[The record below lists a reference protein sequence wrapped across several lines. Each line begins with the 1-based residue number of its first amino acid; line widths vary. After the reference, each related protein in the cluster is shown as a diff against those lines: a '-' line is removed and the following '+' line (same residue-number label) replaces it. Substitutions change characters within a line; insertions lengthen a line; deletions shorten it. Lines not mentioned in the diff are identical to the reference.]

1 MVRYPLVNKQLDP
14 ENQLFL
20 METSLPTPMTA
31 RVCVNLPEGKT
42 Y

>member
-1 MVRYPLVNKQLDP
+1 
-14 ENQLFL
+14 

-31 RVCVNLPEGKT
+31 RVVMLIYQRVNDDSQKESLESSCEKKPLE